1 MVENRDL
8 LSAEELGEMKSL
20 GAHFGTRLSNHNERS
35 TNEPPAKHSEA
46 YFEERIKSL
55 QTQIKKFVPSRDELI
70 ETENNTFLTIL
81 SALESAKKNLDAT
94 ENVQKLVLKEQ
105 KEHSDDDGY
114 ALLLDPLKEIVQE
127 GQSCIQDLEDAA
139 TKAANAIV
147 KDSGL
152 VSEGRSLLH
161 IQDMLLEC
169 TVLIQATPKKLAD
182 WCALSSPKNGKLLDA
197 FLANDDGSNLM
208 VSFLREGGPS
218 HGKYGPALTIYDQLQ
233 SELQTSTKKDA
244 KLTEGSLA
252 LKHRLALA
260 VALELA
266 NEVQIFKQDTFV
278 DPLERFRYFAKF
290 ADTNGTDHDKLDD
303 AFYELSVWELRKVVD
318 ANATHDDLT
327 WGREYLRNYR
337 PDQITMQDQKWRYVK
352 SVRTDVGYRHP
363 DHNFENYP
371 ELLSAGGECGP
382 RAFFGRFISKA
393 WGMPTWGVRQPGHAA
408 MTRYTQDSGWVVCLG
423 AGWSYSWWD
432 DDRYCGNEQS
442 RTRHGPDFLE
452 ESQARGS
459 VGRDVYY
466 QQVVLMEC
474 LAEIQGETVE
484 EDFATSTFWRSLA
497 LGQRKKLAKNFSVG
511 KKADF
516 SSTTKNKHS
525 NDKDNHKNDSLTIHH
540 LEDGTIVI
548 PAASFVDP
556 INPSNKVMILES
568 FLGGQQLHLEHDGAV
583 EYEFPKS
590 VEAGTYEL
598 SAKVCNVHENQ
609 KPLLVEVENCSIDI
623 DDGYEL
629 IPLPQGQEMEVLYT
643 KGYWE
648 ETQSIRVDLGD
659 KGGKLKFSRSDPC
672 WGLSIREFL
681 LKPVKSGAK

>member
-1 MVENRDL
+1 MAENTDL
-8 LSAEELGEMKSL
+8 LAIGMSLPVEMNSL
-20 GAHFGTRLSNHNERS
+20 GARS
-35 TNEPPAKHSEA
+35 TNEPPAKHSEE

-55 QTQIKKFVPSRDELI
+55 QTEIKKFVPSQDELI
-70 ETENNTFLTIL
+70 GTENSVFLTIL
-81 SALESAKKNLDAT
+81 SALESAEKNLDT
-94 ENVQKLVLKEQ
+94 TNNVQKLVLKEQ
-105 KEHSDDDGY
+105 KEHTDDDGY
-114 ALLLDPLKEIVQE
+114 ALLLDPLREILQE
-127 GQSCIQDLEDAA
+127 GQSCIQDLEEAA
-139 TKAANAIV
+139 TKTAIAIV
-147 KDSGL
+147 EESGL
-152 VSEGRSLLH
+152 VSERRSLLR
-161 IQDMLLEC
+161 IQDILLEC
-169 TVLIQATPKKLAD
+169 TVLIQATPKNLAE

-197 FLANDDGSNLM
+197 FLANDDGSGLM

-233 SELQTSTKKDA
+233 SELQTSSSTNPEA
-244 KLTEGSLA
+244 TEDSLA

-290 ADTNGTDHDKLDD
+290 ADNHGSDDDQLDD
-303 AFYELSVWELRKVVD
+303 TFYELSVWELRKVVD

-337 PDQITMQDQKWRYVK
+337 PDQIAMLDQKWRYVQ

-363 DHNFENYP
+363 DHTFENYP

-393 WGMPTWGVRQPGHAA
+393 WGIPTWGVRQPGHAA
-408 MTRYTQDSGWVVCLG
+408 MTHYTRDSGWVVCLG
-423 AGWSYSWWD
+423 AGWPYSWWD
-432 DDRYCGNEQS
+432 DDRYCGNQQS
-442 RTRHGPDFLE
+442 RTRHGPDFFE

-459 VGRDVYY
+459 VDRSVYY

-484 EDFATSTFWRSLA
+484 EDFVASKFWRSLA
-497 LGQRKKLAKNFSVG
+497 LGQRKKLARNFSAG
-511 KKADF
+511 KNADF
-516 SSTTKNKHS
+516 KSTTKDKYS
-525 NDKDNHKNDSLTIHH
+525 NDEKNHRNASLTIHH

-556 INPSNKVMILES
+556 KKPTKNVMILES
-568 FLGGQQLHLEHDGAV
+568 FVGGQQLHLEHNGAV
-583 EYEFPKS
+583 EYDFSKS

-609 KPLLVEVENCSIDI
+609 KPLQVEVENYSIDT

-629 IPLPQGQEMEVLYT
+629 IPLPRAQEMEVLYT
-643 KGYWE
+643 KGYWK
-648 ETQSIRVDLGD
+648 ETESIRVDLGD
-659 KGGKLKFSRSDPC
+659 EGGRLKFSRSDPC
-672 WGLSIREFL
+672 WGLSIKEFL
-681 LKPVKSGAK
+681 LRPVKSRATLKS